1 MRHSFFHRLP
11 LDLLYYLVK
20 HHIHDS
26 ADLLA
31 LGASTRAF
39 LFSPM
44 ADAPWLF
51 SLLTCIPTLRDFLK
65 RLRRDD
71 FMRACAAEEQ
81 QQQQHE
87 QKYPRPTVY
96 NGDGELLVP
105 CGACQS
111 MHRRSLFSDAQ
122 LAVRTHA
129 SRLCK
134 GSAGV
139 VRLCP
144 HATTTLAQLSALEAM
159 SPHGVWLS
167 CHECVRPQHVTV
179 LLSTMFRFAPEMEFS
194 VVRFVKVDEDV
205 AADGDGS
212 SSGSSLVAVA
222 DAEPHLTPEMT
233 FGVLKAAAERYGVV
247 ACNHMRLDDPET
259 FKSNVWTPVRLGGH
273 FVHHSSHGCRTRTC
287 RGYVQA
293 VWVYSRT
300 NSGSFRRDYV
310 RLHVTRLLGQS
321 RSTEDKQWLDQIEN
335 LEEM

>member
-71 FMRACAAEEQ
+71 FMRACAAEE

-259 FKSNVWTPVRLGGH
+259 FKSNVWTPNMPR
-273 FVHHSSHGCRTRTC
+273 
-287 RGYVQA
+287 
-293 VWVYSRT
+293 
-300 NSGSFRRDYV
+300 
-310 RLHVTRLLGQS
+310 S
-321 RSTEDKQWLDQIEN
+321 RSAEDKQWLDQIEN

>member
-31 LGASTRAF
+31 LGASTRALRF
-39 LFSPM
+39 PPM
-44 ADAPWLF
+44 ADAPWLDPP
-51 SLLTCIPTLRDFLK
+51 SPCLTTLRDFLK

-71 FMRACAAEEQ
+71 FMRACAAEEE
-81 QQQQHE
+81 QQQHGGFE
-87 QKYPRPTVY
+87 RKHARPTVHK
-96 NGDGELLVP
+96 GDREPLVP

-122 LAVRTHA
+122 LAARTHA

-159 SPHGVWLS
+159 NPHGVRLS

-179 LLSTMFRFAPEMEFS
+179 LSSTMFRFAPETEFS
-194 VVRFVKVDEDV
+194 VIRFVKVDEDI

-259 FKSNVWTPVRLGGH
+259 FKSN
-273 FVHHSSHGCRTRTC
+273 
-287 RGYVQA
+287 
-293 VWVYSRT
+293 
-300 NSGSFRRDYV
+300 
-310 RLHVTRLLGQS
+310 S
-321 RSTEDKQWLDQIEN
+321 RSAEDKQWLDQIEK